1 MPYAKSVPALE
12 IVHGSKPDAGDL
24 FDRKKTEIKVEGC
37 NFLLQLLGLLARDE
51 TDKEDMRD
59 SNLGTSSML
68 LYHAT
73 VIIQDIFRT
82 NAGDK
87 NISDTSSYLD
97 LSPLYRKGEERLDPT
112 ERWSGYRN
120 NLVAAA
126 KTSGEA
132 MQEMYELWKTAAE
145 EKLDEELFQ
154 TARLIT
160 CGMYINISIHD
171 YLRVLARAHLKD
183 TSWTLDPGKEIPLA
197 VIDPK
202 GVLRGQ
208 KNQVSVEFNLLYRFH
223 SSLPRRDVKWTNGFF
238 QDLSKGF
245 VKDEKDRT
253 ADGGPYL
260 TLQQLDTFG
269 IQIPVMGAAIAKMY
283 ATLPKVEDKGCAKA
297 FPIGLDPLF
306 GGKQGEPMK
315 YRFSRDP
322 ETLKFSDVELA
333 KEVVGFNFPLLEIA
347 SLNEF
352 RKFFGHPVHQKF
364 TDINQNPEISRKL
377 EILYRDVD

>member
-1 MPYAKSVPALE
+1 
-12 IVHGSKPDAGDL
+12 
-24 FDRKKTEIKVEGC
+24 
-37 NFLLQLLGLLARDE
+37 
-51 TDKEDMRD
+51 
-59 SNLGTSSML
+59 
-68 LYHAT
+68 
-73 VIIQDIFRT
+73 
-82 NAGDK
+82 
-87 NISDTSSYLD
+87 
-97 LSPLYRKGEERLDPT
+97 
-112 ERWSGYRN
+112 
-120 NLVAAA
+120 
-126 KTSGEA
+126 
-132 MQEMYELWKTAAE
+132 
-145 EKLDEELFQ
+145 
-154 TARLIT
+154 
-160 CGMYINISIHD
+160 MYINISIHD

-333 KEVVGFNFPLLEIA
+333 KEVVGFNFPLLCNTKTCPLLMFHTGKLRA
-347 SLNEF
+347 SMSSASFSATPSTKSL
-352 RKFFGHPVHQKF
+352 Q
-364 TDINQNPEISRKL
+364 ISIKIQRSL
-377 EILYRDVD
+377 GN